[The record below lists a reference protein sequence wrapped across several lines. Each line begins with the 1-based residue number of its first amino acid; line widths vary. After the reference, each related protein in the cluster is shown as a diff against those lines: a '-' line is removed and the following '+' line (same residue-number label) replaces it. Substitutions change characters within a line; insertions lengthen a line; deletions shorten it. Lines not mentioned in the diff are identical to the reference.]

1 MPEVSAIY
9 VASPEA
15 DTGKS
20 TIALGILHRLAATV
34 AKVGVF
40 RPITRLGETRDYILE
55 LLLAHTT
62 AGLPYED
69 CVGVSYQQLHDD
81 PDAAIADIVDRFH
94 RVAGQCD
101 AVVIVGSDYTDVA
114 TPSELSMNARIAVN
128 LGAPILLSVRAK
140 DRTPDEV
147 AQVIELCLAE
157 LAAQHAHTAAVVAN
171 RCEPSQMAAVAAAL
185 KRFEQ
190 KSYVLPEEP
199 VLSAPSVADLQ
210 RAVDGTVISGDE
222 ALLTR
227 EVMGVLV
234 AGMTAEHVLERLTEG
249 VAVITPGDRSDVVLA
264 VVSAHVAEGF
274 PSLSCIIL
282 NGGLELHPSISALVA
297 GLGQRLPI
305 VATIYGTFETAS
317 RVAATRG
324 RVTATSQRKID
335 TAIELMDTH
344 VDTADLLAQLAIPIP
359 TVTTPQMFTYQLL
372 DRARSDRK
380 RIVLPEGEDDRILNA
395 AGRLLQRGVAD
406 LTILGDEAQ
415 IRPRAAELGVDL
427 SHATVLN
434 PRTSELCD
442 QFAEQYAALRKHKGV
457 TVEQAR
463 ETIHDVS
470 YFGTMLVHNDM
481 VDGMVSGAMHTTA
494 HTVRPAF
501 EIIKTLPDVST
512 VSSIFLMCLAD
523 RVLAYGDCAIVPDPT
538 SEQLAD
544 IAISSARTAAQFGID
559 PRVAMLSY
567 STGTSGTGADVDK
580 VRAATELVRKRE
592 PDLLVEGPIQYDAA
606 VEPSVAKT
614 KMPDSKVAG
623 HATVL
628 IFPDLNTGNNTYKAV
643 QRSAGAIAIGPVL
656 QGLNKPVN
664 DLSRGALVE
673 DIVNTVAI
681 TAIQAQGQRR

>member
-1 MPEVSAIY
+1 MTTS
-9 VASPEA
+9 SNCC
-15 DTGKS
+15 
-20 TIALGILHRLAATV
+20 
-34 AKVGVF
+34 
-40 RPITRLGETRDYILE
+40 
-55 LLLAHTT
+55 LAHTT

-81 PDAAIADIVDRFH
+81 PDAAIADIVDRYH
-94 RVAGQCD
+94 RVADQCD

-114 TPSELSMNARIAVN
+114 TPSELSVNARIAVN

-140 DRTPDEV
+140 DRTPEEV

-297 GLGQRLPI
+297 GLGLRLPI

-380 RIVLPEGEDDRILNA
+380 RIVLPEGEDDRILKA

-427 SHATVLN
+427 S
-434 PRTSELCD
+434 
-442 QFAEQYAALRKHKGV
+442 AA
-457 TVEQAR
+457 
-463 ETIHDVS
+463 
-470 YFGTMLVHNDM
+470 
-481 VDGMVSGAMHTTA
+481 SGAQPA
-494 HTVRPAF
+494 H
-501 EIIKTLPDVST
+501 
-512 VSSIFLMCLAD
+512 
-523 RVLAYGDCAIVPDPT
+523 
-538 SEQLAD
+538 Q
-544 IAISSARTAAQFGID
+544 
-559 PRVAMLSY
+559 
-567 STGTSGTGADVDK
+567 
-580 VRAATELVRKRE
+580 
-592 PDLLVEGPIQYDAA
+592 
-606 VEPSVAKT
+606 
-614 KMPDSKVAG
+614 
-623 HATVL
+623 
-628 IFPDLNTGNNTYKAV
+628 
-643 QRSAGAIAIGPVL
+643 
-656 QGLNKPVN
+656 
-664 DLSRGALVE
+664 
-673 DIVNTVAI
+673 
-681 TAIQAQGQRR
+681 